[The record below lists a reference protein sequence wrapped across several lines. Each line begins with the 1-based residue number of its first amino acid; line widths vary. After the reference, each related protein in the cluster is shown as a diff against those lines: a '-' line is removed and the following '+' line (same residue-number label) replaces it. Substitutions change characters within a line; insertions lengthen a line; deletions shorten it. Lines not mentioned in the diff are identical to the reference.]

1 MEGILKGEYNDEQ
14 KNEDKDKVK
23 DKDEKKK
30 DEDKDEKKKD
40 EAPKIVEIVKEKA
53 IGKIEDAIGAVST
66 DQLGP
71 DIRKALNMG

>member
-1 MEGILKGEYNDEQ
+1 MMIDTQ
-14 KNEDKDKVK
+14 Q
-23 DKDEKKK
+23 
-30 DEDKDEKKKD
+30 
-40 EAPKIVEIVKEKA
+40 IRWMKA